1 MGSMELVASAMG
13 EEGHL
18 PWSLNSCKPST
29 FGKEN
34 ECSIQFR
41 DILVLVLA
49 SFQILI
55 KYLKYKA
62 P

>member
-41 DILVLVLA
+41 DIVL
-49 SFQILI
+49 S
-55 KYLKYKA
+55 
-62 P
+62 